1 MTSFPDEQ
9 SPSPPRA
16 VPLGRLLVERGL
28 LTEEQL
34 IEGLLEQDRT
44 GDRLGTVL
52 IGLGFIDAPTVAM
65 ALATQHGGP
74 LKTEYGFATGFDPG
88 EPTDLVMAPPP
99 SRDPVSSQPLSSEL
113 RLTDEADVMTGG
125 SPTHAEPTASPEHD
139 VVAPNRSAISLEP
152 ADFENGAA
160 SPPMEPGTTATPLT
174 GASSEHPSATIADPT
189 VAGAAND
196 SAEAPGENAHTQS
209 GLDAA
214 FGELQAF
221 RAEHDRALSQLGATI
236 AELDAAQAELEA
248 ANTRIGDLERELVA
262 AREQLDERRSKSAE
276 LENKLAA
283 AQLAA
288 ETAIAALRRVT
299 EAPP

>member
-1 MTSFPDEQ
+1 LP
-9 SPSPPRA
+9 
-16 VPLGRLLVERGL
+16 
-28 LTEEQL
+28 
-34 IEGLLEQDRT
+34 
-44 GDRLGTVL
+44 
-52 IGLGFIDAPTVAM
+52 
-65 ALATQHGGP
+65 
-74 LKTEYGFATGFDPG
+74 
-88 EPTDLVMAPPP
+88 
-99 SRDPVSSQPLSSEL
+99 
-113 RLTDEADVMTGG
+113 
-125 SPTHAEPTASPEHD
+125 
-139 VVAPNRSAISLEP
+139 
-152 ADFENGAA
+152 
-160 SPPMEPGTTATPLT
+160 

-196 SAEAPGENAHTQS
+196 SAEVPGENVHTQS

>member
-1 MTSFPDEQ
+1 MNSFPDEQ

-88 EPTDLVMAPPP
+88 EPTDLVMEPPP
-99 SRDPVSSQPLSSEL
+99 SSDPATSQPLSSEL

-139 VVAPNRSAISLEP
+139 VVAPNRSA
-152 ADFENGAA
+152 
-160 SPPMEPGTTATPLT
+160 
-174 GASSEHPSATIADPT
+174 SEHPSATIADPT
-189 VAGAAND
+189 VAGAANE

-248 ANTRIGDLERELVA
+248 ANSRIGDLERELVA

-276 LENKLAA
+276 LENNLAA